1 MRSPPLLQPIN
12 GLSSKVTTLSKL
24 IFEEILSHCLNWLV
38 LVPSDRIICLKPLS
52 GRGFRRFK
60 AKLSKSRHQKGF
72 MAFSKPHFA
81 AVCSTEIFTDG
92 AQRATSLN

>member
-1 MRSPPLLQPIN
+1 LLQPIN

-72 MAFSKPHFA
+72 MAFSIQPIEA
-81 AVCSTEIFTDG
+81 LSSTEIFKEV
-92 AQRATSLN
+92 AQSATSLNISGF